1 MNSAEVLI
9 TFKGDSKD
17 LDKSI
22 DNVKQRLS
30 VKDLVK
36 ADLIGSAIKGVAGKI
51 AGITKSI
58 AGVGTSVVKLAA
70 SGGMDRALNIE
81 QAQFKLKGLGHDAE
95 STQQIMD
102 NALAAVKGTAYGL
115 DEAATVAASAV
126 AAGVKPGKDLERTLK
141 LVGDSATISGRSMGE
156 MGAIFNKVAAS
167 GKLTG
172 QELNQLT
179 DSGIPV
185 LQLLGDSLG
194 KTAGEVR
201 DMVSAGEIGF
211 AEFQDA
217 IEKGMGGAALTMGQ
231 TFGGA
236 LANMKAALSRI
247 GASVMGPLTQG
258 LTPMMGTITNILDD
272 ILAGTTDNLDKN
284 IKLLGKQA
292 QSAIKNFTKALK
304 PILKAVLPVI
314 QELFPMIVQLIA
326 QNMPMIISGI
336 SNGIAVLLPILVDAL
351 VQIAQALINA
361 LPVFLQALA
370 KMLPSLI
377 TSLIQGVVKIVNA
390 LAAQLPTIIP
400 LLVRAIIDG
409 LLAILENI
417 DLMIDAGIALIMGLA
432 DGIIEGLPVLIEKLP
447 IIIQKLVSKL
457 IELAPKLLTIG
468 PKLIVKLATG
478 LISSIPTL
486 LKSIPK
492 IITAI
497 INGLKSGLGKIAG
510 IGLDIV
516 KGIGKG
522 ITSGIGWIKARI
534 KEFVG
539 NVKGFLKKL
548 FKIGSP
554 SRLMEDEIGQWIPKG
569 IAVGISANTSAI
581 DNSMKKVRSAMLS
594 DFGLNSQLNS
604 SMGLHY
610 SPNVVVNVNNNMEVD
625 PLGQVVSNIKTF
637 SGGARNDYNYGK
649 GA

>member
-9 TFKGDSKD
+9 TFKGDSKN

-126 AAGVKPGKDLERTLK
+126 AAGVKPGQELERTLK
-141 LVGDSATISGRSMGE
+141 LIGDSATISGRSMGE

-194 KTAGEVR
+194 KTASEVR

-247 GASVMGPLTQG
+247 GASVMGPLTQS
-258 LTPMMGTITNILDD
+258 LTPIMGTLTGIFDMIT
-272 ILAGTTDNLDKN
+272 AGTTDGLDKLFDDLSVQLSTF
-284 IKLLGKQA
+284 IKGAINSLQPL
-292 QSAIKNFTKALK
+292 IKNSIPVVVGLIQVLADTLIEQA
-304 PILKAVLPVI
+304 PII
-314 QELFPMIVQLIA
+314 
-326 QNMPMIISGI
+326 
-336 SNGIAVLLPILVDAL
+336 
-351 VQIAQALINA
+351 
-361 LPVFLQALA
+361 LQALNELA
-370 KMLPSLI
+370 TEVLTAITQLLPAIINVLTQLI
-377 TSLIQGVVKIVNA
+377 ITIMKV
-390 LAAQLPTIIP
+390 LATNLPTIISAIMTGLTTLMNILAQQAPTLIP
-400 LLVRAIIDG
+400 LVVRAIIDG
-409 LLAILENI
+409 LLTILENI
-417 DLMIDAGIALIMGLA
+417 DLMIDAGIQLLFGLIDGLISA
-432 DGIIEGLPVLIEKLP
+432 IPVLIEKLP
-447 IIIQKLVSKL
+447 EIIEKVITKL
-457 IELAPKLLTIG
+457 ISLAPKLLTVG
-468 PKLIVKLATG
+468 PKLIIKLVTG
-478 LISSIPTL
+478 LIGAIPKL
-486 LKSIPK
+486 IAAIPK
-492 IITAI
+492 IVTAI
-497 INGLKSGLGKIAG
+497 INGLKKGLGKIG
-510 IGLDIV
+510 QIGMDIV

-522 ITSGIGWIKARI
+522 ITSGITWIKNKI

-539 NVKGFLKKL
+539 NVTGFIKKI

-581 DNSMKKVRSAMLS
+581 DNSMKKVRSAMLG